1 MTSTITTRN
10 GVDTAALFATINPV
24 AEQPE
29 LGRFQFRASNRWI
42 SGTHNQSTING
53 FYGAGQQHTRAQDH
67 TLDADHPAV
76 LCGED
81 NGPTPAEL
89 LLRGPGRLPDQ
100 RPRQHRR
107 RPRHHPD
114 RGHLDRRGRHRP
126 AAASSGITDEV
137 RNGFE
142 RIRVHFT
149 VAGDGTAEQ
158 LAALVEQAERRSAV
172 FDVLTNGVPVE
183 IDVTTR

>member
-1 MTSTITTRN
+1 MTSTITIRN
-10 GVDTAALFATINPV
+10 GVDTAALFATINLV

-42 SGTHNQSTING
+42 SGTHNQTTING

-81 NGPTPAEL
+81 NAPTPAEL
-89 LLRGPGRLPDQ
+89 LLAALSACLTSGLGNI
-100 RPRQHRR
+100 
-107 RPRHHPD
+107 
-114 RGHLDRRGRHRP
+114 
-126 AAASSGITDEV
+126 AAARGITLTEVTSTIEGDIDLRGIFGITDEV

-149 VAGDGTAEQ
+149 VAGDGTPEQ
-158 LAALVEQAERRSAV
+158 LAKLVEQAKRRSAV

-183 IDVTTR
+183 IDVTTP